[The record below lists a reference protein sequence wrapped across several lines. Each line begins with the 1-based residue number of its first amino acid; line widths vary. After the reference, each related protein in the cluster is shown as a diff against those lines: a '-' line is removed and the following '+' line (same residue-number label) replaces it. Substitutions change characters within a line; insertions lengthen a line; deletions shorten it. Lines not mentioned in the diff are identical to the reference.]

1 MNGQNMLRLF
11 TDFQAVEP
19 DGACWILK
27 DHNNEDIGTQLEK
40 LNIAIGDRVVL
51 DAYEEFEVQAIL
63 DFRHVTALGR
73 DSWVAYPDWST
84 RNEKVIHS

>member
-1 MNGQNMLRLF
+1 MKDQDMLRLF

-27 DHNNEDIGTQLEK
+27 NANNEDISIQPEK
-40 LNIAIGDRVVL
+40 LNITIGDRVIL

-63 DFRHVTALGR
+63 DFKHVTALGR
-73 DSWVAYPDWST
+73 DSWVAYSDWSS
-84 RNEKVIHS
+84 RRAKANHP